1 MYYYQQI
8 KRVLSGEEFPAKF
21 QFRGDNTS
29 SNWMNFNREAAEAL
43 QKICQ
48 EFLADPENKSK

>member
-48 EFLADPENKSK
+48 EFLADPENK